1 MKTAKKYTS
10 LYFKNGITPS
20 ELNKITEAIKQA
32 QSEVIDE
39 TVKACAEA
47 AKFDYSMFFFKDG
60 EKCVFKDDI
69 FIDKQS
75 IISVAEQLK
84 AKL

>member
-32 QSEVIDE
+32 QSEAIDE
-39 TVKACAEA
+39 TVKACADNVRSGLMKSRWET
-47 AKFDYSMFFFKDG
+47 
-60 EKCVFKDDI
+60 
-69 FIDKQS
+69 
-75 IISVAEQLK
+75 VAEQLK